1 MLPLLTPRVGGWGGR
16 GLNFAARAGKYPA
29 MPTALLFPGQ
39 GSQTDDMRELVAEHE
54 PELLALA
61 QEEAG
66 DDVFERSGEGTEFA
80 QPSILCASIASW
92 VRAGR
97 PSADYLAGHSLGELS
112 ALVAAGSIPP
122 EGAVRLAAER
132 GRLMA
137 AAAGD
142 APGGMMALLGDA
154 VEARALAEAEGVLVA
169 NDNGPTQL
177 VVAGPD
183 HALEHVA
190 KTAKA
195 RGVRA
200 MRLAVRGAFH
210 SPAIASAVDPFR
222 AALEQTEVRTPNAP
236 VFSSSTAAPFPTE
249 PDDIR
254 DTLALALV
262 RPVRWREVLETLHDL
277 GVRSFVEAGP
287 GKALT
292 GMVRRAFD
300 DVEATRLKPAQEVVN
315 A

>member
-1 MLPLLTPRVGGWGGR
+1 
-16 GLNFAARAGKYPA
+16 

-61 QEEAG
+61 QAEAG
-66 DDVFERSGEGTEFA
+66 EDVFERAGEGTEYA
-80 QPSILCASIASW
+80 QPSILCASLASW
-92 VRAGR
+92 AQAGK
-97 PSADYLAGHSLGELS
+97 PDADYFAGHSLGELS
-112 ALVAAGSIPP
+112 ALAAAGSISPP
-122 EGAVRLAAER
+122 DAVRLAAER

-137 AAAGD
+137 EAAGD

-154 VEARALAEAEGVLVA
+154 AEARAAAEAGGVVVA

-177 VVAGPD
+177 VVAGSD
-183 HALEHVA
+183 AALDEVA
-190 KTAKA
+190 HDAKD

-210 SPAIASAVDPFR
+210 TAAIESAVDPFR
-222 AALEQTEVRTPNAP
+222 HALERTDVRAPRTP
-236 VFSSSTAAPFPTE
+236 VFSSSAAAPFPSE
-249 PDDIR
+249 PDEIR
-254 DTLALALV
+254 ERLAQALV
-262 RPVRWREVLETLHDL
+262 RPVRWRETLETLHGL
-277 GVRSFVEAGP
+277 GVRRFVETGP

-300 DVEATRLKPAQEVVN
+300 DVEATRLEAKEAVG